1 MTTLETMLQVTDDL
15 KFLNR
20 LNKNGFKTL
29 LFPNSIDSYV
39 TPKWNLFQEDKLAFI
54 WSCSP
59 DKVKILVDYIN
70 DCKNYTY

>member
-1 MTTLETMLQVTDDL
+1 MLQITDDM
-15 KFLNR
+15 KYLNR

-29 LFPNSIDSYV
+29 LFPDSMDSYV
-39 TPKWNLFQEDKLAFI
+39 NHKWSLFEDDKLEFI
-54 WSCSP
+54 WSCSV